1 MEPYLSVVIPLY
13 NEEKNISPLYKIL
26 RKVLKKIGKSYEIIF
41 VDDGSKDNSLE
52 ELLKVKS
59 KDRNVKIIQFQ
70 RNFGKA
76 AGLNAAF
83 KEASGEIVITMD
95 ADLQDRPEELPKLI
109 TKLNQGYDLVSGWKY
124 KRYDSIGK
132 RFPSKI
138 MNFIARLISGAKI
151 HDFNCGLKAYRK
163 EVVKNIELYGD
174 LHRYIPAL
182 AHWKGYSV
190 GEVKVVHKKRMYGKS
205 KYGFVRLMGAFDLVT
220 IRFLNI
226 FAKRPLHFFGPIGLL
241 SLLVGS
247 IMGLYLAFLW
257 LKGLGIGN
265 RPLLFLSILLIVVG
279 VQFIS
284 LGLLG
289 EMITNIGKKDDYI
302 IKKKY

>member
-1 MEPYLSVVIPLY
+1 MGPYLTIVIPLY
-13 NEEKNISPLYKIL
+13 NEEKNIAPLYSIL
-26 RKVLKKIGKSYEIIF
+26 KKVLRTIEKSYEIIF
-41 VDDGSKDNSLE
+41 VDDGSKDKSMQ
-52 ELLKVKS
+52 ELLKLKA
-59 KDRNVKIIQFQ
+59 KDRDIKIIQFQ
-70 RNFGKA
+70 RNFGKSS
-76 AGLNAAF
+76 GLNAAF
-83 KEASGEIVITMD
+83 KEASGDIIITMD
-95 ADLQDRPEELPKLI
+95 ADLQDRPEEIPKLI
-109 TKLNQGYDLVSGWKY
+109 DKLNQGYDLVSGWKY

-138 MNFIARLISGAKI
+138 MNFIARLISGAEI
-151 HDFNCGLKAYRK
+151 HDFNCGFKAYK
-163 EVVKNIELYGD
+163 KDVVKNIELYGD

-190 GEVKVVHKKRMYGKS
+190 GEVKVMHKKRLYGKS

-220 IRFLNI
+220 IRFLNM

-241 SLLVGS
+241 SFLIGG
-247 IMGLYLAFLW
+247 IMSLYLAIMW
-257 LKGLGIGN
+257 LQGFGIGN
-265 RPLLFLSILLIVVG
+265 RPLLFLSILLIVIG